1 MADELQKPTARS
13 APLVH
18 LAERVLNRPLL
29 IHPDKALI
37 IADAL
42 AGRIGLA
49 DGAVLEAMTP
59 DASRFYGTR
68 VSGDGG
74 VALTPRTDGVAII
87 TIAGSLVNRGAW
99 VGANSGLVS
108 YEGIAAQV
116 AEAQADRSITS
127 VILDIDSGGG
137 EAGGITSLGQ
147 AIAALGATKRT
158 VAVVNDTA
166 CSAAYWIASQANEI
180 VVSETSAVGSI
191 GVVSLHVDR
200 SGEMAEMGWVPTL
213 IHAGA
218 HKVDGHPFGALPDD
232 VRASW
237 QASIDGL
244 YATFCDA
251 VGRGR
256 GARLDAAA
264 ARATEARVLYG
275 REAIAAGLADRL
287 GTFAEVLAN
296 LKPRAPRGAAP
307 KPKGNQ
313 MSIENTISAEAHE
326 AAVAAAT
333 TAGRAEGARDERA
346 RVCAIMDCDAAK
358 TRPAAARELAMSSD
372 MTAEAAAA
380 LLAKLPEETAA
391 KATPALAER
400 HAENPGFGAN
410 GVDPV
415 SGSTAAASDVRAK
428 VVAAVNKRRG
438 Y

>member
-1 MADELQKPTARS
+1 MKLS
-13 APLVH
+13 FH

-49 DGAVLEAMTP
+49 DGAVLDAMTP

-147 AIAALGATKRT
+147 AIAALAATKRT

-256 GARLDAAA
+256 GARLDAAG

-287 GTFAEVLAN
+287 GTFAEVLAD
-296 LKPRAPRGAAP
+296 LKPRAPRGAA
-307 KPKGNQ
+307 KP
-313 MSIENTISAEAHE
+313 AP
-326 AAVAAAT
+326 AAAQT
-333 TAGRAEGARDERA
+333 PGAPRSERAAPAVSKPAPPRRQFSVRYDPGPSAQEIAERQAREKASEQAAMRA
-346 RVCAIMDCDAAK
+346 RVV
-358 TRPAAARELAMSSD
+358 
-372 MTAEAAAA
+372 AE
-380 LLAKLPEETAA
+380 
-391 KATPALAER
+391 
-400 HAENPGFGAN
+400 
-410 GVDPV
+410 
-415 SGSTAAASDVRAK
+415 
-428 VVAAVNKRRG
+428 VNRRRG
-438 Y
+438 FC